1 MPIRQPC
8 RCRRRS
14 TLRSARKTET
24 PGLGE
29 KRKRGAGRVPGRNAV
44 RAVQGCAKAES
55 ATTIRPSHRRGQALF
70 FFFLMRRSLCPDY
83 CERGTQRH
91 GRRGRTNERTQKDGC
106 AQRCWHWA
114 GTRRRGTGKGAPTV
128 SHKEL
133 SAHNTTHIINPAAH
147 IYIHTHTHTNTNTHE
162 LIRKKTQKTAV
173 HTK

>member
-1 MPIRQPC
+1 MPSGLC
-8 RCRRRS
+8 RAAPR
-14 TLRSARKTET
+14 
-24 PGLGE
+24 P
-29 KRKRGAGRVPGRNAV
+29 RVPPQSGRRTDAD
-44 RAVQGCAKAES
+44 K
-55 ATTIRPSHRRGQALF
+55 LFF